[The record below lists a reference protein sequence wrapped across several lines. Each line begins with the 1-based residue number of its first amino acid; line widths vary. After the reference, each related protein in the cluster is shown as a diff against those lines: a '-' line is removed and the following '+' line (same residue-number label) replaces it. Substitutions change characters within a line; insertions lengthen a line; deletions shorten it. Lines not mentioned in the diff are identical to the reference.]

1 MSDGVRLGQ
10 LLCDEDII
18 TKRQLSKA
26 LQEQVKGRKGTLGEI
41 LVEMGVCT
49 FEDITDAMMSH
60 SSDTQKHEKKHE
72 EIHKEPIPKPV
83 VEPEPVVVQPTPQ
96 PVAQPTPQPVV
107 EEPKVEEPIELSEDK
122 VMGTKFTMSIQTII
136 ALVSVIA
143 AGVGGYYMLLSEIE
157 EAKNLPEPPSI
168 ESIFG
173 DEYPSKPDG
182 HNWPRSYEQYKSQVG
197 GLQED
202 MDAVYEIIDEYEEA
216 IEDLEKLVA
225 NLRVEVAKKKDK

>member
-1 MSDGVRLGQ
+1 MSDGVKLGQ
-10 LLCDEDII
+10 LLCDADII

-26 LQEQVKGRKGTLGEI
+26 LAEQVKGRKGTIGEI

-49 FEDITDAMMSH
+49 FDDITDALMN
-60 SSDTQKHEKKHE
+60 SSTDTKQHEEKHE
-72 EIHKEPIPKPV
+72 EIHNEPIQPEMVTGLPPNKP
-83 VEPEPVVVQPTPQ
+83 E
-96 PVAQPTPQPVV
+96 PVV
-107 EEPKVEEPIELSEDK
+107 EEPVEISEDK

-136 ALVSVIA
+136 ALVGVIS
-143 AGVGGYYMLLSEIE
+143 AGVGGYYMLLQEIE

-182 HNWPRSYEQYKSQVG
+182 HNWPRSYEQYKTQVG
-197 GLQED
+197 GLQKD
-202 MDAVYEIIDEYEEA
+202 MDEVYDYIEEFEEQ
-216 IEDLEKLVA
+216 IEELEKLVS